1 MPSLERPM
9 SSTEPAHP
17 LHKAAAPPPAEAGW
31 DERAL
36 SILTAEHASLASAR
50 ALAYN
55 EAFIRI
61 GNYLSFLS
69 ISFVALAL
77 IAQATSFGDT
87 FLGIAA
93 ITLTFDFVIGLIT
106 FGRILGTT
114 SDDLRAVQAMARVR
128 HGYLQIAPHLEPYFS
143 DGTTDDLAGVMRT
156 YRVPESGLRGV
167 LYALTTST
175 GMMAIIVALL
185 GGVLAG
191 VVAMLAGIGAEL
203 SFGLGAVST
212 VLIFAVAG
220 AAAARYFVR
229 DQSSLEVRFPSAS
242 GVPVPDGSTEHGGDP
257 GQGPA

>member
-1 MPSLERPM
+1 M
-9 SSTEPAHP
+9 STEPRD
-17 LHKAAAPPPAEAGW
+17 LSEEAAAPPPTDAQW

-36 SILTAEHASLASAR
+36 YILTAEHSSQASAR
-50 ALAYN
+50 SLAYN
-55 EAFIRI
+55 EAFTRI
-61 GNYLSFLS
+61 GNLLSFLS

-77 IAQATSFGDT
+77 IAQATSFGEP

-93 ITLTFDFVIGLIT
+93 ITLTFDFIIGLIT

-143 DGTTDDLAGVMRT
+143 DGTTDDREGVLRT

-175 GMMAIIVALL
+175 GMAAIIVALL

-191 VVAMLAGIGAEL
+191 VLAMFAGIGAEVA
-203 SFGLGAVST
+203 FGLGAVST
-212 VLIFAVAG
+212 VVIFAAAG
-220 AAAARYFVR
+220 AAAGRYFVR
-229 DQSSLEVRFPSAS
+229 DQASLEVRFPAAPAARAS
-242 GVPVPDGSTEHGGDP
+242 DGSRERGSGP
-257 GQGPA
+257 GPGSA

>member
-1 MPSLERPM
+1 MSADPGDPSREA
-9 SSTEPAHP
+9 T
-17 LHKAAAPPPAEAGW
+17 APPPADARW

-36 SILTAEHASLASAR
+36 YVLAAEHSSLTSAR
-50 ALAYN
+50 SLAYN
-55 EAFIRI
+55 EAFTRI
-61 GNYLSFLS
+61 GNFLSFVS

-77 IAQATSFGDT
+77 IAQATSFADP

-143 DGTTDDLAGVMRT
+143 DGTTDDREGVMRT
-156 YRVPESGLRGV
+156 YRVPQSGLPGV

-175 GMMAIIVALL
+175 GMTAIIDALL

-191 VVAMLAGIGAEL
+191 VLAMLAGIGAGL
-203 SFGLGAVST
+203 AFGLGAVST
-212 VLIFAVAG
+212 VVIFAAAG
-220 AAAARYFVR
+220 AAAGRYFVR
-229 DQSSLEVRFPSAS
+229 DQASLEVRFPSA
-242 GVPVPDGSTEHGGDP
+242 PAPAPDDSLER
-257 GQGPA
+257 

>member
-1 MPSLERPM
+1 MPPQEGPM
-9 SSTEPAHP
+9 SSTQPRHP
-17 LHKAAAPPPAEAGW
+17 SQETAAPPAADARW

-36 SILTAEHASLASAR
+36 SILTAEHTSLASAR
-50 ALAYN
+50 SLAYN
-55 EAFIRI
+55 EAFTRI

-69 ISFVALAL
+69 ISFVVLAL
-77 IAQATSFGDT
+77 IAQATSFGEP

-143 DGTTDDLAGVMRT
+143 DGTTDDREGVMRT
-156 YRVPESGLRGV
+156 YRVPESGLHGV

-175 GMMAIIVALL
+175 GMTVIIVALL

-191 VVAMLAGIGAEL
+191 VLAMLAGTGAEL
-203 SFGLGAVST
+203 AFGLGTVST
-212 VLIFAVAG
+212 VVIFAVAG
-220 AAAARYFVR
+220 AAAGRYFVR
-229 DQSSLEVRFPSAS
+229 DQASLEVRFPSGPGRTDA
-242 GVPVPDGSTEHGGDP
+242 GGSTGAP
-257 GQGPA
+257 KPS